1 MNITDVK
8 IYPMN
13 EDKLKA
19 FVSIV
24 LDDEF
29 IINDIKIIQG
39 SERMFVSM
47 PSKKRKDGN
56 FKDIAH
62 PIKKETRQ
70 ELEEAILAA
79 YDNSLDDTTV

>member
-1 MNITDVK
+1 MNITDIK
-8 IYPMN
+8 IFPMN
-13 EDKLKA
+13 EEKLKA

-39 SERMFVSM
+39 SQRMFISM
-47 PSKKRKDGN
+47 PSKKRRDGN

-62 PIKKETRQ
+62 PIKKETR
-70 ELEEAILAA
+70 EEMENIIINAYKEQSAA
-79 YDNSLDDTTV
+79 AV

>member
-8 IYPMN
+8 IYPMD

-39 SERMFVSM
+39 SERLFVSM

-62 PIKKETRQ
+62 PIRKETR
-70 ELEEAILAA
+70 EEMENIIFAA
-79 YDNSLDDTTV
+79 YESRRDVAV